1 MTWASFLTVCSMA
14 NVASLHDF
22 PDHQNRRRAIRQ
34 RVIFGGKLVHSGG
47 AFSMNVTLRNMTAF
61 GARLILPA
69 STVAPDLFD
78 LIDMKNGDVFQ
89 CRLVWREYP
98 QVGVVFESRERLEC
112 ANTPRLV
119 NLKSLWQMSL
129 LR

>member
-1 MTWASFLTVCSMA
+1 
-14 NVASLHDF
+14 
-22 PDHQNRRRAIRQ
+22 
-34 RVIFGGKLVHSGG
+34 
-47 AFSMNVTLRNMTAF
+47 
-61 GARLILPA
+61 
-69 STVAPDLFD
+69 
-78 LIDMKNGDVFQ
+78 MKNGDVFQ

>member
-1 MTWASFLTVCSMA
+1 MA
-14 NVASLHDF
+14 NVASFQDF
-22 PDHQNRRRAIRQ
+22 SDQRDRRRALRQ

-112 ANTPRLV
+112 ANPPRLV